1 MASLYTYG
9 RLAIAT
15 NNLEEM
21 EQFYTRL
28 LQQEPTSHIRDS
40 YVEYHLP
47 ELRLGLFRP
56 RESNKTEFQQNT
68 STTLSIVLEVRDID
82 AAAAHFA
89 SVGCQPGTI
98 KDAFHG
104 KEFYAYDPMHNRLI
118 VHQEK

>member
-9 RLAIAT
+9 RLAIAAS
-15 NNLEEM
+15 NLEEM

-28 LQQEPTSHIRDS
+28 LQQEPASRIRDS

-56 RESNKTEFQQNT
+56 RETNKPEFQRNT
-68 STTLSIVLEVRDID
+68 PTTLSIVLEVRDIN

-89 SVGCQPGTI
+89 AVGCQPGTI
-98 KDAFHG
+98 RDTFHG
-104 KEFYAYDPMHNRLI
+104 KEFYTYDPMHNRLI

>member
-9 RLAIAT
+9 RLAIAA
-15 NNLEEM
+15 NNLDEM

-28 LQQEPTSHIRDS
+28 LQQEPASRILNS

-56 RESNKTEFQQNT
+56 RETNKAEFQQNT
-68 STTLSIVLEVRDID
+68 PTTLSIVLEVRDID

-89 SVGCQPGTI
+89 SIGCHPGTI
-98 KDAFHG
+98 RDTFHG
-104 KEFYAYDPMHNRLI
+104 KEFYAYDPMRNRLI